1 MFKNNSTDLALVINF
16 AENYH
21 NHFREVNKIVARDH
35 EHPLKVSL
43 VGGEFKQDSGEIL
56 EQYLGELEILNT
68 WNAFNTLKHTVME
81 SLTDKGKADL
91 LDKILDTWNRNFLTS
106 WDSCLEYEMTRALNT
121 KHKAKCQQLLG
132 VYNFTSRE
140 ITEQN
145 MNIVKL
151 SKKVVPLV
159 SFTRKKK
166 DTRIKEECL
175 NYAKKYRL
183 YIVKEASVITE
194 EGQEWLEKAAAIA
207 KN

>member
-1 MFKNNSTDLALVINF
+1 
-16 AENYH
+16 
-21 NHFREVNKIVARDH
+21 
-35 EHPLKVSL
+35 
-43 VGGEFKQDSGEIL
+43 
-56 EQYLGELEILNT
+56 
-68 WNAFNTLKHTVME
+68 
-81 SLTDKGKADL
+81 
-91 LDKILDTWNRNFLTS
+91 
-106 WDSCLEYEMTRALNT
+106 MTRALNT